1 MPRTVLAGTAVLVA
15 LGLATFVSSAIAV
28 PPVHTVVVEETLPD
42 EVVCGIPGTATI
54 RLSEVVKETDDTF
67 FLTGTFRYQFTATE
81 TGKSITVR
89 ASGPSP
95 NSRVIID
102 ETAGTITFVDTFLGL
117 PEKISITGGP
127 TLSRD
132 AGTVTITTTFAL
144 DPETGEPIGEPLS
157 QEVTFLHGPHPDL
170 ESDFNLFCEEIVP
183 YLLDP

>member
-1 MPRTVLAGTAVLVA
+1 MRRTVLAGMAVLVV
-15 LGLATFVSSAIAV
+15 LGLATFAGSAIGV
-28 PPVHTVVVEETLPD
+28 PPAHTVVVEETFPD
-42 EVVCGIPGTATI
+42 EVCGIPGTATI
-54 RLSEVVKETDDTF
+54 RFSEVVKETDDTF

-95 NSRVIID
+95 SSREIID
-102 ETAGTITFVDTFLGL
+102 ETAGTITFVDTFIGL

-132 AGTVTITTTFAL
+132 AGTVTFTTTFAL

-157 QEVTFLHGPHPDL
+157 EEVTFLHGPHPEL
-170 ESDFNLFCEEIVP
+170 ESDFNLFCEEVVP